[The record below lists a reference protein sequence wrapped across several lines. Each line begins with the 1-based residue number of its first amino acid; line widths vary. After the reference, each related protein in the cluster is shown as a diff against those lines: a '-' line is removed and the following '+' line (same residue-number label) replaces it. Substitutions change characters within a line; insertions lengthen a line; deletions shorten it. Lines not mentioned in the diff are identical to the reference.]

1 MKLKNHSLLSIFMI
15 KCRKIKKTSHYSTRF
30 IFVIVSLLL
39 LLYIHCIKSP
49 KMSILKAI
57 TVATAVWTIER
68 LQLHGKR
75 GKIHV
80 GPRE

>member
-1 MKLKNHSLLSIFMI
+1 
-15 KCRKIKKTSHYSTRF
+15 
-30 IFVIVSLLL
+30 
-39 LLYIHCIKSP
+39 
-49 KMSILKAI
+49 MSILKAI